1 MALEIEK
8 QFSVKAPK
16 SEVWQF
22 LTDLYRVAACLPG
35 AAITGQEDE
44 QTYTGTMTVK
54 VGPVQTRYK
63 GKLRVERLDPESGT
77 AEMNGSGQDVRGK
90 GGADMRMV
98 SRVVEGPDGET
109 SVTVTS
115 EVNVTGIL
123 AQLGRGMIQD
133 VSDEMFQKFTTA
145 MRAEL
150 EGGAP
155 GAESEESGTEV
166 GKPAPGT
173 SETTGTTEALD
184 GVALGVR
191 VGKKALGRLVRRPIF
206 WVGVAALAVMI
217 YWIWLR

>member
-1 MALEIEK
+1 
-8 QFSVKAPK
+8 
-16 SEVWQF
+16 
-22 LTDLYRVAACLPG
+22 
-35 AAITGQEDE
+35 
-44 QTYTGTMTVK
+44 
-54 VGPVQTRYK
+54 
-63 GKLRVERLDPESGT
+63 
-77 AEMNGSGQDVRGK
+77 
-90 GGADMRMV
+90 MRMV

-133 VSDEMFQKFTTA
+133 VSDEMFQKFTTV

-173 SETTGTTEALD
+173 SETPGTTEALD
-184 GVALGVR
+184 GGCPRCQGGQKGARTIG
-191 VGKKALGRLVRRPIF
+191 AATHFLGRSGSAGRHDLLDMATMRTDMATMTKRMATMTTCEIR
-206 WVGVAALAVMI
+206 G
-217 YWIWLR
+217 